1 MLYDIGV
8 NAAEAAQ
15 LFGGGVVGSPAG
27 YCRGSLAS
35 AAFLRN
41 QVRRIVY
48 SLLLLVRPG
57 VWPSTPAQ

>member
-1 MLYDIGV
+1 VLYDIGV

-15 LFGGGVVGSPAG
+15 LFGSGVVGSPAG

-41 QVRRIVY
+41 QVRRIV
-48 SLLLLVRPG
+48 
-57 VWPSTPAQ
+57 